1 MTRLDV
7 HRALRPLGYNRP
19 ISPKNGMVGSSVML
33 KGQFAYTPPAAL
45 AGSLRD
51 YRRPHGADLQARVE
65 GFYKWE
71 NLRRQHGL
79 WPFSRA
85 LDESPAATTAARDD
99 SGDRFRGVNFASAD
113 YLGLAS
119 HPAIKAAAR
128 EAIEAFGVHSAGTAA
143 HFGATAQAALLE
155 RRIADFLDA
164 PEAILFPS
172 GWAAG
177 FGVIKA
183 LVRSSDHIVMDALAH
198 ASLQEGAVAATRNI
212 YLFRH
217 NRVEECRRWLS
228 KIRAA
233 DAGNGI
239 MVVTESLF
247 SSDSE
252 IADVR
257 ALQEICETFNATLLV
272 NAAHDLGAMGP
283 GGRGVI
289 GEQNMLGQV
298 DLVMGSFSKA
308 FASNGGFVACRSREV
323 KEYLRFFS
331 SACAHSTAL
340 SPLQTATV
348 TKAFELV
355 ESPEGEALRERLA
368 RNVQSLRALL
378 CEAGLEVYG
387 APSPVVCVKIGDEG
401 LARLISRRLPEAGL
415 IANLVEFP
423 AAPKDQARLR
433 LQVMAGH
440 TEENIRHAAAALK
453 AAGETG
459 REELDWLQS
468 EREKLRARA

>member
-1 MTRLDV
+1 
-7 HRALRPLGYNRP
+7 
-19 ISPKNGMVGSSVML
+19 ML
-33 KGQFAYTPPAAL
+33 KGKFSYTPPAAL

-71 NLRRQHGL
+71 NLRQQHGL
-79 WPFSRA
+79 WPFSRSM
-85 LDESPAATTAARDD
+85 DESPSAVTAARDD
-99 SGDRFRGVNFASAD
+99 AGARFRGVNFASGD
-113 YLGLAS
+113 YLALGS

-128 EAIEAFGVHSAGTAA
+128 EAIETYGVHTAGAA
-143 HFGATAQAALLE
+143 AQFGATAQSVLLE
-155 RRIADFLDA
+155 RRIADFLEA

-177 FGVIKA
+177 YGAIKA

-198 ASLQEGAVAATRNI
+198 ACLQEGAVAATRNI
-212 YLFRH
+212 YLYQH
-217 NRVEECRRWLS
+217 NQVEACRRWLE
-228 KIRAA
+228 KIRAR
-233 DAGNGI
+233 DVENGV

-252 IADVR
+252 IADIAAMQ
-257 ALQEICETFNATLLV
+257 ALCDEFNASLLV
-272 NAAHDLGAMGP
+272 NAAHDLGATGP

-289 GEQNMLGQV
+289 GEQKLLGQV

-323 KEYLRFFS
+323 KEYLRFFAS
-331 SACAHSTAL
+331 PCAHSSAL
-340 SPLQTATV
+340 SPIQAATIM
-348 TKAFELV
+348 KAFEIV
-355 ESPEGEALRERLA
+355 EGPEGEALRQRLA
-368 RNVQSLRALL
+368 GNVQSLRGQLTG
-378 CEAGLEVYG
+378 AGLEIHG
-387 APSPVVCVKIGDEG
+387 APSPMVCVKMGEEG
-401 LARLISRRLPEAGL
+401 AARLVMRRLPEAGL

-440 TEENIRHAAAALK
+440 TSDNLRDAT
-453 AAGETG
+453 AGLADAWRAG
-459 REELDWLQS
+459 REEFEWLNS